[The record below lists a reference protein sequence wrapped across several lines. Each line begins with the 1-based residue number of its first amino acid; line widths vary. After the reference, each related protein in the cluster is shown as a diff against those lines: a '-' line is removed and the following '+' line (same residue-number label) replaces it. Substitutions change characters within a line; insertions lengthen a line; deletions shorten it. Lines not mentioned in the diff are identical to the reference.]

1 MAKKR
6 WFNDIVKK
14 LGDMVILAQNLGDMV
29 IFPLSLGDMV
39 ILPKNFSDILI
50 FRPPLGGPHKRRTI

>member
-1 MAKKR
+1 MAKIR

-39 ILPKNFSDILI
+39 ILPKNFGDTLIL
-50 FRPPLGGPHKRRTI
+50 RPPPPGGASTME